1 MSDLRIP
8 FADEVLARRLIDALP
23 VPAALHRG
31 DSLLAANAAL
41 QRLCGMDEPA
51 LCQRPLDH
59 LVVDSDRPT
68 LGQTARDSLAG
79 QETPALPATLITRD
93 GSERQVELTQ
103 RQVVLDDRPMVLMTC
118 VDHSDIHHVQSSL
131 FSLSDMLRQIVD
143 SAPLATFVIDMNHRV
158 THWNAACTSLTG
170 RSAHEMIG
178 RTDTWR
184 AFYPTERPLMA
195 DLVVDGLS
203 GDELRAHYGTDAR
216 PSNLVPGFCE
226 VEAYFGHLGE
236 VGRWIFFTAAPLRN
250 AEGAIIGAV
259 GSMQD
264 VTTRKQAEEE
274 LMCHRNQLELL
285 VEARSQ
291 ELAASMQAL
300 EAFID
305 NAPIGVAY
313 VRSHTIERC
322 NRAMETMFGMAEGSS
337 IGRPTP
343 SLSGDRDS
351 FKRFL
356 EVAGPELLAGRP
368 THQEQWL
375 SRVDGQRI
383 WVQMNAFMPD
393 PADPQW
399 GSWWMVQDRTEVRAA
414 QDELRE
420 HLERVRETNR
430 KLEEAQNQ
438 LLQSEKMASIGQLA
452 AGVAHEI
459 NNPIGFVSS
468 NLNTLRQYVEDI
480 LRLVDTGKTAID
492 QLPDEPLL
500 DPVRQMRE
508 EIEIDY
514 LREDLPQLLDES
526 ADGLSRVKKIVQD
539 LKDFSRVDQA
549 EWQEADLNSGLESTL
564 NVVRNE
570 VKYKAEVVKALGPL
584 PAVRCL
590 AGQLNQ
596 VFMNLI
602 VNASHAIA
610 SHGTITLSSGTEGD
624 WAWVQVDDTGCGM
637 SEDVRRRIFEPF
649 FTTKEVGKGTGLG
662 LSLAFSIVQR
672 HGGAIQVRSTPG
684 QGSAFRV
691 WVPVGGPESLP
702 PGAQAPAWG

>member
-1 MSDLRIP
+1 MSDLHLP
-8 FADEVLARRLIDALP
+8 FADELLARSLIDALP

-31 DSLLAANAAL
+31 DALLAANTAL
-41 QRLCGMDEPA
+41 QRLSGLDEDALRALPA
-51 LCQRPLDH
+51 AQL
-59 LVVDSDRPT
+59 LVETDRAA
-68 LGQTARDSLAG
+68 LQAAARASLAG
-79 QETPALPATLITRD
+79 QETPALASTLLTRD
-93 GSERQVELTQ
+93 ASERQVEITQ
-103 RQVVLDDRPMVLMTC
+103 RLVVLGGQPTVLLTC
-118 VDHSDIHHVQSSL
+118 IDHSDIHHVQSSL
-131 FSLSDMLRQIVD
+131 FGLSDMLRQIVD
-143 SAPLATFVIDMNHRV
+143 HAPLATFVLDMNHRV
-158 THWNAACTSLTG
+158 THWNAACASLTG
-170 RSAHEMIG
+170 KPAHEMIG

-203 GDELRAHYGTDAR
+203 GPELMARYGEAAQ
-216 PSNLVPGFCE
+216 PSKLVPGFCE
-226 VEAYFGHLGE
+226 VEAFFGDLGE
-236 VGRWIFFTAAPLRN
+236 TGRWIFFTAAPLRN
-250 AEGAIIGAV
+250 AQGEIIGAV

-264 VTTRKQAEEE
+264 ITTRKQAEEE

-291 ELAASMQAL
+291 ELEASMQAL
-300 EAFID
+300 EAFVD
-305 NAPIGVAY
+305 NAPIGVSY
-313 VRSHTIERC
+313 VRAHRIERC
-322 NRAMETMFGMAEGSS
+322 NRAMEQMFGMAEGSAV
-337 IGRPTP
+337 GRDTP
-343 SLSGDRDS
+343 SLFGSPAEFKS
-351 FKRFL
+351 FL
-356 EVAGPELLAGRP
+356 AVAGPELLAGRP

-375 SRVDGQRI
+375 RRVDGERI

-393 PADPQW
+393 PKDPEW

-420 HLERVRETNR
+420 QFERVRDTNR

-468 NLNTLRQYVEDI
+468 NLNTLRQYVNDI
-480 LRLVDTGKTAID
+480 LRLVDTGKAAID
-492 QLPDEPLL
+492 QLPNEPLL
-500 DPVRQMRE
+500 DPVRQMRD

-539 LKDFSRVDQA
+539 LKDFSRVDQS
-549 EWQEADLNSGLESTL
+549 EWQEADLNAGLESTL

-570 VKYKAEVVKALGPL
+570 VKYKADVVKSLGSL

-602 VNASHAIA
+602 VNASHAI
-610 SHGTITLSSGTEGD
+610 SGHGTITLSSGTQD
-624 WAWVQVDDTGCGM
+624 AWAWIQVDDTGCGM
-637 SEDVRRRIFEPF
+637 SDEVRRRIFEPF
-649 FTTKEVGKGTGLG
+649 YTTKEVGKGTGLG

-672 HGGAIQVRSTPG
+672 HAGAIQVRSTPG
-684 QGSAFRV
+684 VGSAFRV
-691 WVPVGGPESLP
+691 WVPIAGPESVP
-702 PGAQAPAWG
+702 PGSQPPAWS

>member
-1 MSDLRIP
+1 MTDLCLS
-8 FADEVLARRLIDALP
+8 FAGEALARSLLDALP
-23 VPAALHRG
+23 VPAGLHRG
-31 DSLLAANAAL
+31 GALFASNPAL
-41 QRLCGMDEPA
+41 QRLSGLSGSELGERPLERLLAEQDRPALTQAAAQCLCGDEP
-51 LCQRPLDH
+51 
-59 LVVDSDRPT
+59 
-68 LGQTARDSLAG
+68 
-79 QETPALPATLITRD
+79 PALAATLLTRD
-93 GSERQVELTQ
+93 ASQRHVEITQ
-103 RQVVLDDRPMVLMTC
+103 RRLDIDGQPTVLITC
-118 VDHSDIHHVQSSL
+118 VDHSDILHVQSSL
-131 FSLSDMLRQIVD
+131 FALSDMLRQIVD
-143 SAPLATFVIDMNHRV
+143 HAPLATFVIDMNHRV
-158 THWNAACTSLTG
+158 THWNAACTALTG
-170 RSAHEMIG
+170 KAAHEMIG

-203 GDELRAHYGTDAR
+203 GDALMARYGEAAQ
-216 PSNLVPGFCE
+216 PSKLVQGCCE
-226 VEAYFGHLGE
+226 VEAFFGQLGDL
-236 VGRWIFFTAAPLRN
+236 GRWIFFTAAPLRN
-250 AEGAIIGAV
+250 AEGEIIGAV

-264 VTTRKQAEEE
+264 ITTRKQAEEE

-285 VEARSQ
+285 VEARTV
-291 ELAASMQAL
+291 ELEASTAAL
-300 EAFID
+300 TAFID
-305 NAPIGVAY
+305 NAPIGVSY
-313 VRSHTIERC
+313 VRSHRIERC
-322 NRAMETMFGMAEGSS
+322 NRAMEKMFGMAEGSS
-337 IGRPTP
+337 IGRDTP
-343 SLSGDRDS
+343 SLFGGPQE
-351 FKRFL
+351 FKAFL
-356 EVAGPELLAGRP
+356 SAAGPELLAGRP

-375 SRVDGQRI
+375 RRVDGERI

-420 HLERVRETNR
+420 QFERVRDTNR
-430 KLEEAQNQ
+430 RLEEAQNQ

-468 NLNTLRQYVEDI
+468 NLNTLRQYVDDI

-500 DPVRQMRE
+500 DPVRRMRE

-539 LKDFSRVDQA
+539 LKDFSRVDQS
-549 EWQEADLNSGLESTL
+549 EWQEADLNAGLESTL

-570 VKYKAEVVKALGPL
+570 VKYKAEVVKCLGTL

-602 VNASHAIA
+602 VNASHAITG
-610 SHGTITLSSGTEGD
+610 HGTITLSSGTED
-624 WAWVQVDDTGCGM
+624 RWAWIQVDDTGCGM
-637 SEDVRRRIFEPF
+637 SDEVRRRIFEPF
-649 FTTKEVGKGTGLG
+649 YTTKEVGKGTGLG

-672 HGGAIQVRSTPG
+672 HAGAIQVRSTPG
-684 QGSAFRV
+684 VGSSFRM
-691 WVPVGGPESLP
+691 WVPVDGPESLP
-702 PGAQAPAWG
+702 PGSQPPCWG